1 MFDLVPWRK
10 QQRRD
15 VSRVYRESDDL
26 FNRFFGRDFAVP
38 GDPLRKGLWFP
49 TADILEDKKKI
60 TLKAEIPGVEAK
72 DIDVSIDGRRLTIK
86 GEKKHEKE
94 EAVEN
99 YHRMESAYGVFSR
112 TIELPA
118 EVDSQKIDA
127 SYKRGVLKIVLKK
140 TKEAQSKKIQV
151 RSGS

>member
-10 QQRRD
+10 QQKGD
-15 VSRVYRESDDL
+15 ISRLHREFDDL
-26 FNRFFGRDFAVP
+26 FSRFFRRDFTVP
-38 GDPLRKGLWFP
+38 GDPLGKALRFP

-72 DIDVSIDGRRLTIK
+72 DIDVSLDGRRLTIK
-86 GEKKHEKE
+86 GEKKQEKE
-94 EAVEN
+94 EAVGN
-99 YHRMESAYGVFSR
+99 YHRMESAYGYFSR

-118 EVDSQKIDA
+118 EVDSEKIDA

-140 TKEAQSKKIQV
+140 TKEAESKTIQV
-151 RSGS
+151 RGRS

>member
-10 QQRRD
+10 QQKGD
-15 VSRVYRESDDL
+15 ISRLHREFDDL
-26 FNRFFGRDFAVP
+26 FSRFFRRDFTVP
-38 GDPLRKGLWFP
+38 GDPLGKALRFP

-60 TLKAEIPGVEAK
+60 TLK
-72 DIDVSIDGRRLTIK
+72 VSLAGRRLTIK
-86 GEKKHEKE
+86 GEKKQEKE

-99 YHRMESAYGVFSR
+99 YHRMESAYGYFSR

-118 EVDSQKIDA
+118 EVDSEKIDA